1 MKGWVSRGD
10 LKTLPLKQRFYA
22 CVNGSVHSYL
32 PPCLLFRPNTYRA
45 GFTYLQVSLNEFN
58 GLLFLQKRIFF
69 ILLCFV
75 VMSLIFLYQN
85 PQWSLESIRI
95 LRHKYDLST
104 SDNGELNNCFI
115 SKQPT
120 FCDRT
125 AFPGKC
131 ISTTKKVLAVL
142 CSVTRSN
149 ETMQKSLGETKRL
162 RGERANS
169 FFLWYFC
176 QFNSKT
182 GSSCLAI
189 KRAILDW
196 LVWRTILSLKLEE
209 ALLNSQVAMYLKIYW
224 RSTSWLALC
233 FKLKASAICSYKAA
247 QPASTC
253 NR

>member
-1 MKGWVSRGD
+1 M
-10 LKTLPLKQRFYA
+10 PLKQRFYA

-32 PPCLLFRPNTYRA
+32 PPCLLFRLNTCRA
-45 GFTYLQVSLNEFN
+45 GFTYLQFSLNDFN
-58 GLLFLQKRIFF
+58 GHLFLQKRIFF
-69 ILLCFV
+69 ILLCFA

-142 CSVTRSN
+142 CSVDKARKEVTRPR
-149 ETMQKSLGETKRL
+149 KKVWVKP
-162 RGERANS
+162 RGYEGRE
-169 FFLWYFC
+169 
-176 QFNSKT
+176 Q
-182 GSSCLAI
+182 
-189 KRAILDW
+189 
-196 LVWRTILSLKLEE
+196 ILSFCDIFVNLILRQGHPAWLLKEQSL
-209 ALLNSQVAMYLKIYW
+209 
-224 RSTSWLALC
+224 TG
-233 FKLKASAICSYKAA
+233 
-247 QPASTC
+247 
-253 NR
+253 